1 MTAHKFLR
9 PVLLIAGV
17 LIFPAM
23 AANVVNTVMTV
34 SETDFD
40 PCTNEDVNLVGNVHL
55 VANMTFNDNTAHIIG
70 EANEHLEGTGASSGA
85 SYLANATAHV
95 EFNLDIDPASET
107 GSVTLALSTAQL
119 IGVAARHAVRGVVS
133 AAPHREFRRKKR
145 CTLSGVVSGW
155 RRLRPLRYK
164 RPSRPI
170 RPFLGGR

>member
-1 MTAHKFLR
+1 MTAHKLLR
-9 PVLLIAGV
+9 PVLLIAGL
-17 LIFPAM
+17 LIFPAI
-23 AANVVNTVMTV
+23 AANTVNTVMPV

-40 PCTNEDVNLVGNVHL
+40 PCSNEDVNLVGNVHL

-119 IGVAARHAVRGVVS
+119 IGQGNVPNANVQLHIHFTVNANGTVTAFIDSVRLT
-133 AAPHREFRRKKR
+133 
-145 CTLSGVVSGW
+145 CN
-155 RRLRPLRYK
+155 
-164 RPSRPI
+164 
-170 RPFLGGR
+170 

>member
-119 IGVAARHAVRGVVS
+119 IGQGNVWPRGT
-133 AAPHREFRRKKR
+133 R
-145 CTLSGVVSGW
+145 CEA
-155 RRLRPLRYK
+155 
-164 RPSRPI
+164 
-170 RPFLGGR
+170 